1 MLTMLVEVIMSFF
14 IANFKASEHPI
25 INIIV
30 RGLLVAVIG
39 FFIALF
45 SSIVEGWDFSIGFA
59 LIFSLIIGLDV
70 SIFLFAVE
78 AFFNYIDK
86 K

>member
-1 MLTMLVEVIMSFF
+1 MLTMLVEVIMSVF

-39 FFIALF
+39 FY
-45 SSIVEGWDFSIGFA
+45 SIIFVNRRRLGF
-59 LIFSLIIGLDV
+59 FDWV
-70 SIFLFAVE
+70 C
-78 AFFNYIDK
+78 FNI
-86 K
+86 

>member
-1 MLTMLVEVIMSFF
+1 MLTVLIEVIMSVF

-30 RGLLVAVIG
+30 KGVLIAIVMFLLVLFSDISQGKETTKLLNIVLALAIGLVISIVV
-39 FFIALF
+39 FFI
-45 SSIVEGWDFSIGFA
+45 EK
-59 LIFSLIIGLDV
+59 
-70 SIFLFAVE
+70 
-78 AFFNYIDK
+78 FFDYIDK